1 MITSNV
7 RNFGVL
13 STSNAW
19 TVDNDLK
26 ELCSV
31 KIYESLFS
39 DFLIQIYCLSWS
51 ANGTVEKKD
60 TTENDLK
67 SLERYVFL
75 SFTMLYCSGCM
86 MTFYKTTPAVVF
98 WQWFNQSFNAV
109 VNYTNRRLGVFFL
122 NGFLNSI

>member
-1 MITSNV
+1 M
-7 RNFGVL
+7 
-13 STSNAW
+13 A
-19 TVDNDLK
+19 
-26 ELCSV
+26 
-31 KIYESLFS
+31 LF
-39 DFLIQIYCLSWS
+39 F
-51 ANGTVEKKD
+51 KKD

-67 SLERYVFL
+67 SLVRYIFF